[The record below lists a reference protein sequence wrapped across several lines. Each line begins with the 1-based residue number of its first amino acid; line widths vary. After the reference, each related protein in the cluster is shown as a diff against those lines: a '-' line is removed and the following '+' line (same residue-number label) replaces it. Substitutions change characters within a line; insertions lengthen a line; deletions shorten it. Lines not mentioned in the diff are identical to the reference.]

1 MLNPMISHILS
12 VGMARYQAAA
22 LFFKLQ
28 VLPGVA
34 LSIGHALDL
43 RQARGFDDLWRFGSP
58 SCWENLLRNPREEYR
73 LANIGRVTNI
83 EEFYPLVI
91 NIDNIAIEN
100 DPFIV
105 DLPIKDGDFP

>member
-1 MLNPMISHILS
+1 
-12 VGMARYQAAA
+12 
-22 LFFKLQ
+22 
-28 VLPGVA
+28 
-34 LSIGHALDL
+34 
-43 RQARGFDDLWRFGSP
+43 
-58 SCWENLLRNPREEYR
+58 LLRNPREEYR